1 MTHMFHPT
9 SLREYDI
16 RGIIGETLCEEDAY
30 AIGHGF
36 ATLIARA
43 GGKCVVVGYD
53 GRVSS
58 PVLEAA
64 PIRGLNDS
72 GVDAISVGMG
82 PTPMLYY
89 AEAVLEEADGGIQ
102 ITGSHNPA
110 NYNGFKMVFQGRP
123 FFAADICTLG
133 EMAAAG
139 DWTQGTGTSRQIDI
153 LDHYVE
159 RLVEAFGGTASR
171 IGWEHKLSEKAG

>member
-1 MTHMFHPT
+1 MTHMFPPT

-16 RGIIGETLCEEDAY
+16 RRIIGETLGEEDAY
-30 AIGHGF
+30 AIGHGL

-43 GGKCVVVGYD
+43 GGKCVVVGYN

-58 PVLEAA
+58 PVLEA
-64 PIRGLNDS
+64 PLIRGLNDS

-82 PTPMLYY
+82 PIPMLYFSDS
-89 AEAVLEEADGGIQ
+89 VLEEADGGIQ
-102 ITGSHNPA
+102 ITSSHILA

-123 FFAADICTLG
+123 FFAADICKLG

-139 DWTQGTGTSRQIDI
+139 DWTQGSGTSQQIDI

-159 RLVEAFGGTASR
+159 RLVEAFGSTASR
-171 IGWEHKLSEKAG
+171 IAWERKLSEKAG